1 MMQSMLVSDT
11 FIHGQETKSGAVLK
25 PTERAYFSEI
35 ISGYN
40 SELTQKLNRLL
51 AVFLLIHHITDP
63 DHSETETQLPCDS
76 DYTSNVLSER
86 SWKQAEHR
94 GHMVSMWVKLTAVC
108 WDGNKHSW
116 LCLLL
121 PTSQHPLCLR
131 VNKRAGYYWEKIGL
145 RKWSGE
151 HTSVKGSYCKTDVY
165 IQLVS

>member
-1 MMQSMLVSDT
+1 MSSIILATRSSGFFGLCKMMLISDT
-11 FIHGQETKSGAVLK
+11 HGQETKSDAVLK

-86 SWKQAEHR
+86 S
-94 GHMVSMWVKLTAVC
+94 
-108 WDGNKHSW
+108 
-116 LCLLL
+116 
-121 PTSQHPLCLR
+121 
-131 VNKRAGYYWEKIGL
+131 
-145 RKWSGE
+145 
-151 HTSVKGSYCKTDVY
+151 
-165 IQLVS
+165 